1 MLSKNCYYC
10 ERVGWCILESR
21 NLKPWPYFFQRE
33 NSQQWHAP
41 PRTRIRQST
50 QNSPA
55 VGPKTPGRESLEAL
69 NIKSTPL
76 KFVDQ
81 IPVFSVAG
89 WSVFFML
96 IQLDWFKGKWDNLDE
111 GENRLFQS
119 QKKHPNDP
127 SNGELDG
134 ISHPNLFPKFG
145 FWKIKKNVHLMP
157 MKISLQTSVSE
168 KKTSGWRLHQWLLL
182 VPGYRENLKRSFKEA
197 GSIRSVASWTAS
209 WGESSF
215 ADSLPSGYVK
225 IVI

>member
-1 MLSKNCYYC
+1 MHHQEPEFAKA
-10 ERVGWCILESR
+10 R
-21 NLKPWPYFFQRE
+21 
-33 NSQQWHAP
+33 
-41 PRTRIRQST
+41 RIRLLLDPKLLEEKAWRRWISNLRHLNLSI
-50 QNSPA
+50 NSLSFQLL
-55 VGPKTPGRESLEAL
+55 GE
-69 NIKSTPL
+69 
-76 KFVDQ
+76 
-81 IPVFSVAG
+81 VF
-89 WSVFFML
+89 FFML

-157 MKISLQTSVSE
+157 MKISLQTSASE
-168 KKTSGWRLHQWLLL
+168 KKKTSGWRLHQWLLL